1 MAGRSAVKKVG
12 QLGFGRLLGFIALG
26 ALVLRLIA
34 RWQHGTANY
43 WDEGYGF
50 YFNIARNLAQGRGYE
65 LVAGKLTAFRV
76 PGYPIFLL
84 AITGG
89 DWHPWTIVTVQAVI
103 GALSVAATGL
113 IGRELFGGR
122 TGLIAAGTCALY
134 PYYVIHD
141 TALQE
146 TALVTCLSAWGTFLL
161 LRMARTGSLWLAL
174 FAGAMLAAAVLTRE
188 TVLPFALCAALWGG
202 WRVAALNGVA
212 RGVLASAG
220 LLTVLGAGLTPW
232 LLHTQHEYGE
242 YVLGNEFGAA
252 LYAGSDP
259 LLFTAYPDGSVDDSR
274 DLIFRAISPLD
285 QAKLARFKVYPRV
298 RYNLL
303 RDRAIER
310 IEADPIGFSWRFAQG
325 VDCFPSAAQ
334 PLAWRLI
341 QSGLR
346 ACVAAAALARAD
358 RPVAKLRTVAAR
370 FSDLCAVRC
379 FCGDQRNAVGPDR
392 TPGVLGPVPD
402 DLRRRAGQQLAWN
415 SCVAAAGRIVPRQRA
430 RRAQLTG

>member
-12 QLGFGRLLGFIALG
+12 QLGFCRLLGFIALG

-188 TVLPFALCAALWGG
+188 TVLPFALCAALWAG

-285 QAKLARFKVYPRV
+285 QAKLARFKGYPRV
-298 RYNLL
+298 RDNLL

-310 IEADPIGFSWRFAQG
+310 IEADPIGFSWRFARK
-325 VDCFPSAAQ
+325 VWIAFRPLPSPLHSALSNLVYALVWLPLLLLGLTGLWQSRAQWRRDSLIYAQFAAFVV
-334 PLAWRLI
+334 I
-341 QSGLR
+341 SGTLWAQTAHR
-346 ACVAAAALARAD
+346 VFL
-358 RPVAKLRTVAAR
+358 
-370 FSDLCAVRC
+370 DLY
-379 FCGDQRNAVGPDR
+379 
-392 TPGVLGPVPD
+392 LMIY
-402 DLRRRAGQQLAWN
+402 
-415 SCVAAAGRIVPRQRA
+415 AAGLVSSWLGIRA
-430 RRAQLTG
+430 LRPPVELCQGTAQDGHN